1 MMLQHTRCWTRALM
15 LFLLVWFAILV
26 YLLGPLWKSSE
37 NEEMMSRQLVEA
49 NGELVRLSAEN
60 IEQRKLLKNMQDKLD
75 KHQSHHANNNDDND
89 NDPMVDNALE
99 KIENDKT
106 KHEFSQVNSKGMS
119 PPANEPS
126 KEYELNRRKI
136 FRDLNELWW
145 YVRGKLEEMG
155 QKSNKDKVSELLNRT
170 IVETQHRHGSLLAD
184 LYQLAEVD
192 GWKGWREQEAKNLSD
207 LVQRRLHALQ
217 NPKDCSTAKKLVCK
231 LNKGKCHHNI
241 LIYNYV
247 LNRAILML
255 FYYLKVAGM
264 DVKFIMPFIASLSL
278 MAQKE
283 R

>member
-145 YVRGKLEEMG
+145 YVRGKLEEIDFEKWLIN
-155 QKSNKDKVSELLNRT
+155 QVRKSNFKIVTNRALLNWT
-170 IVETQHRHGSLLAD
+170 HE
-184 LYQLAEVD
+184 
-192 GWKGWREQEAKNLSD
+192 
-207 LVQRRLHALQ
+207 
-217 NPKDCSTAKKLVCK
+217 
-231 LNKGKCHHNI
+231 
-241 LIYNYV
+241 
-247 LNRAILML
+247 
-255 FYYLKVAGM
+255 
-264 DVKFIMPFIASLSL
+264 KFFPQFFPFFL
-278 MAQKE
+278 
-283 R
+283 